1 MSSIGRPRE
10 FGKSEGIW
18 MVGRYVPFT
27 LGVQRWG
34 LKRRVDIR
42 HSRGMHI
49 HHTSPTPT
57 ETKVVLL
64 DLALSYINKR

>member
-1 MSSIGRPRE
+1 MLDVRDSVDVKLGSCTKGS
-10 FGKSEGIW
+10 K
-18 MVGRYVPFT
+18 VG
-27 LGVQRWG
+27 LN
-34 LKRRVDIR
+34 RRVDIR

-64 DLALSYINKR
+64 RPGTELHK